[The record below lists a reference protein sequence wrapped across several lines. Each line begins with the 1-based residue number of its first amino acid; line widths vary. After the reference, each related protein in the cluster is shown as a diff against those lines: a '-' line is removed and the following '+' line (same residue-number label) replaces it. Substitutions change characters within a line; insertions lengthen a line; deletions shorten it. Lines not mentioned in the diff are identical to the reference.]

1 MTQINPAGTM
11 LVLASASPRRKDLLA
26 QVGLV
31 PDLISAADID
41 ETPLPHEMPRDL
53 AARLAVG
60 KATEVAKDNPDAFVL
75 AADTVVALGRRVLGK
90 PESAD
95 EARSFLEKLSGRRHS
110 VIGGI
115 CVIAPDGTPGG
126 TCRQQV
132 VVTKVKFKRL
142 TPQDIDAYIASD
154 EWQGKAGGYAIQGLA
169 GAFVPWISGSYTNVV
184 GLSLSDTVNMLTGA
198 GYHRPST

>member
-1 MTQINPAGTM
+1 M

-41 ETPLPHEMPRDL
+41 ETPMPRERPRDL
-53 AARLAVG
+53 ATRLAVG
-60 KATEVAKDNPDAFVL
+60 KAMEVAKTHTDAFVL
-75 AADTVVALGRRVLGK
+75 AADTVVAMGLRVLGK
-90 PESAD
+90 PAHAD

-115 CVIAPDGTPGG
+115 CVIAPDGT
-126 TCRQQV
+126 CRQQAV
-132 VVTKVKFKRL
+132 ITKVKFKRL
-142 TPQDIDAYIASD
+142 TPHDIDAYIASD

-169 GAFVPWISGSYTNVV
+169 GAFVPWISGSYSNVV

-198 GYHRPST
+198 GYYRLSS

>member
-1 MTQINPAGTM
+1 MTETGPAGTT

-26 QVGLV
+26 QVGLA

-41 ETPLPHEMPRDL
+41 ETPLPRERPRDL
-53 AARLAVG
+53 AVRLAVG
-60 KATEVAKDNPDAFVL
+60 KATVVAKDHPGTFVL
-75 AADTVVALGRRVLGK
+75 AADTVVAMGLRVLGK
-90 PESAD
+90 PVNAD
-95 EARSFLEKLSGRRHS
+95 QARLFLEKLSGRRHS

-115 CVIAPDGTPGG
+115 CVIAPDGS
-126 TCRQQV
+126 CRQQAV
-132 VVTKVKFKRL
+132 ITKVKFKRL

-198 GYHRPST
+198 GYHRPSS

>member
-1 MTQINPAGTM
+1 M

-26 QVGLV
+26 QAGLA
-31 PDLISAADID
+31 PDVISPTDID
-41 ETPLPHEMPRDL
+41 ETQLPHELPREL
-53 AARLAVG
+53 AARLATG
-60 KATEVAKDNPDAFVL
+60 KAEVVAKVHPEAFVL

-90 PESAD
+90 PAD
-95 EARSFLEKLSGRRHS
+95 EAEARSFLQKLSGRRHS

-115 CVIAPDGTPGG
+115 CVIAPDGS
-126 TCRQQV
+126 CRQQT

-142 TPQDIDAYIASD
+142 TLLDIDTYITTG
-154 EWQGKAGGYAIQGLA
+154 EWQGKAGGYAIQGRA

-198 GYHRPST
+198 GYCP

>member
-1 MTQINPAGTM
+1 MTQIKPAGTM

-26 QVGLV
+26 QVGLI

-41 ETPLPHEMPRDL
+41 ETPLPHEVPRDL

-60 KATEVAKDNPDAFVL
+60 KAAAIAKDNPNAYVL

-90 PESAD
+90 PENAD

-115 CVIAPDGTPGG
+115 CVIAPDASR
-126 TCRQQV
+126 RQQV
-132 VVTKVKFKRL
+132 VVTKVKFKRF
-142 TPQDIDAYIASD
+142 TPKDIDVYIASD

-198 GYHRPST
+198 GYHRPSV

>member
-1 MTQINPAGTM
+1 M
-11 LVLASASPRRKDLLA
+11 LVLASASPRRKDLLL
-26 QVGLV
+26 QVGLS

-41 ETPLPHEMPRDL
+41 ETPLSNERPRDL
-53 AARLAVG
+53 ATRLAVR
-60 KATEVAKDNPDAFVL
+60 KAKAVATDNPGAFVL
-75 AADTVVALGRRVLGK
+75 AADTVVVMGLRVLGK
-90 PESAD
+90 PEHAD

-115 CVIAPDGTPGG
+115 CVIAPDGS
-126 TCRQQV
+126 CRQQA

-198 GYHRPST
+198 GYHRPSS